1 MYKSAQL
8 DTKRDH
14 LYIEW
19 RPSAG
24 HMAISRAAF
33 QALARGRL
41 MPLGPAETP
50 LMFCYLENPLLLLVL
65 SPGVSF
71 LLPLSSSGTQ
81 GASAHTHT
89 PASPFIGCQADPSE
103 AAGGCHAWLGFQR
116 YGSRHNGCHLVQP
129 LPLNLTLTSRLH
141 SLQYGSSLNS
151 FPRMHFVSL
160 SPTCV
165 LKRHSLT
172 TCVSYYHKNVYY

>member
-33 QALARGRL
+33 QALARDRL

-50 LMFCYLENPLLLLVL
+50 LMFCYLENPLLLPVL

-89 PASPFIGCQADPSE
+89 HLPPHLSVVRRIHRKLRGVAMRGSGFRDMV
-103 AAGGCHAWLGFQR
+103 AATMVATL
-116 YGSRHNGCHLVQP
+116 S
-129 LPLNLTLTSRLH
+129 NLYLSILH
-141 SLQYGSSLNS
+141 
-151 FPRMHFVSL
+151 
-160 SPTCV
+160 
-165 LKRHSLT
+165 
-172 TCVSYYHKNVYY
+172 